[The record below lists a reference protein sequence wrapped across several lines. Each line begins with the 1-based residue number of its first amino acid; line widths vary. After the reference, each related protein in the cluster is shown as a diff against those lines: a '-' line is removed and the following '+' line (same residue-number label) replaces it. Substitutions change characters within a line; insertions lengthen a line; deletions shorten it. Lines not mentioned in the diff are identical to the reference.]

1 MNRAYS
7 VLDVKSVDTEKR
19 IIRGTATTPTPDR
32 MGDIVEPL
40 GVEFKNPMPLL
51 WQHQS
56 DKPVGT
62 VKFDKPTKNGITFV
76 AQLAQIDEPGTLKDR
91 DRKSVV

>member
-7 VLDVKSVDTEKR
+7 IFEVKALDEAARTITGV
-19 IIRGTATTPTPDR
+19 ATTPSPDR
-32 MGDIVEPL
+32 VGDIVEPL

-51 WQHQS
+51 WQHEH

-62 VKFDKPTKNGITFV
+62 VKFDKPTAKGITFT
-76 AQLAQIDEPGTLKDR
+76 AQLADVQEELSLIHI
-91 DRKSVV
+91 